1 MKFNNLND
9 LYVDTLKDLYNA
21 EQQIISALPKMVS
34 AASSPDLK
42 RGLQDH
48 LDQTRR
54 QVDRLHQIF
63 NEMGTSPTGKK
74 CRGMEGLLEEGEE
87 ILNSGADPDVK
98 DAGLIASAQKVEH
111 YEISGYGTART
122 FAQQLGFSNAAQV
135 LQQILQE
142 EKTTDEK
149 LTALAESGINIQA
162 KKQ

>member
-1 MKFNNLND
+1 MKLNNLND
-9 LYVDTLKDLYNA
+9 LYVDTLKDLYSA
-21 EQQIISALPKMVS
+21 EQQIISALPKMVN

-54 QVDRLHQIF
+54 QVDRLSQIF
-63 NEMGTSPTGKK
+63 NELGTSPTGKK
-74 CRGMEGLLEEGEE
+74 CRGMEGLIEEGEE
-87 ILNSGADPDVK
+87 ILNSHADPDVT

-111 YEISGYGTART
+111 YEISDYGTART
-122 FAQQLGFSNAAQV
+122 FARQLGFTNAAQV

-162 KKQ
+162 KK

>member
-1 MKFNNLND
+1 MDLKTLDD

-21 EQQIISALPKMVS
+21 EQQIITALPKMVS

-48 LDQTRR
+48 LDQTKR
-54 QVDRLHQIF
+54 QVDMLHQVF
-63 NEMGTSPTGKK
+63 DELGTNPAGKK
-74 CRGMEGLLEEGEE
+74 CVGMEGIIEEGKE
-87 ILNSGADPDVK
+87 ILDSHADPDVK

-122 FAQQLGFSNAAQV
+122 FAQHLGYTKAAGI
-135 LQQILQE
+135 LQRILQE
-142 EKTTDEK
+142 EKTTDDK

-162 KKQ
+162 KK

>member
-1 MKFNNLND
+1 MKLNNLHD

-21 EQQIISALPKMVS
+21 EQQIVTALPKMAD

-42 RGLQDH
+42 RGLRDH
-48 LDQTRR
+48 LDQTQR

-63 NEMGTSPTGKK
+63 EELGTSPTGKK
-74 CRGMEGLLEEGEE
+74 CVGMEGLIEEGNE
-87 ILNSGADPDVK
+87 IVNSQADPDVK
-98 DAGLIASAQKVEH
+98 DAGIIASAQKVEH

-122 FAQQLGFSNAAQV
+122 FAQQLGFTRAAQV

-149 LTALAESGINIQA
+149 LTALAESGVNIQA

>member
-1 MKFNNLND
+1 MKLNNLND
-9 LYVDTLKDLYNA
+9 LYVDTLKDLYSA
-21 EQQIISALPKMVS
+21 EQQIISALPKMVK

-54 QVDRLHQIF
+54 QVDRLSQIF
-63 NEMGTSPTGKK
+63 TELGTSPTGKK
-74 CRGMEGLLEEGEE
+74 CKGMEGLIEEGEE
-87 ILNSGADPDVK
+87 ILESNANPDVL

-122 FAQQLGFSNAAQV
+122 FARQLGFTNAAQV